1 MKICQTQIDNDPV
14 PINEYRLIST
24 FVRAAELG
32 SFRKAALAQGTTAQ
46 AASQAVV
53 QLEQHLGVRLFHR
66 TTRKIALTGE
76 GREFLESARPALVGL
91 ERAVA
96 LAKRAVDGMSG
107 PLRIIGPRSMF
118 VPVLCPLLDEYSRQH
133 PDVQLDVN
141 LDDRIGNWV
150 EDRVDVGFR
159 IGPSPADGVI
169 ARRLFT
175 MQLIICAS
183 PEYLKRHGTP
193 RTLDELALHKCSGF
207 RQPSTGNIIPWRV
220 RSGEAIVE
228 HSIVPALSTNV
239 EDVEVEAALAGR
251 VIASLT
257 SIAAAGPIRDG
268 RLVPVLTPHVADH
281 LGFFLYYGSRRAQ
294 PARARAFI
302 DLAVQRLQGNS
313 AFELSSKELAA
324 AEASGLQRAR
334 KSIASRRT

>member
-1 MKICQTQIDNDPV
+1 M
-14 PINEYRLIST
+14 PINELRLIST
-24 FVRAAELG
+24 FVKAAELG
-32 SFRKAALAQGTTAQ
+32 SFRKAALAQGMTPQ

-66 TTRKIALTGE
+66 TTRNIALTDE
-76 GREFLESARPALVGL
+76 GREFLESARPSMIGL

-96 LAKRAVDGMSG
+96 GAKRAVDGMAG

-118 VPVLCPLLDEYSRQH
+118 TPVLCPVFEEYAKQN

-159 IGPSPADGVI
+159 IGMSPADGVI

-183 PEYLKRHGTP
+183 LEYIKRHGAP

-220 RSGEAIVE
+220 RSGDAIVD
-228 HSIVPALSTNV
+228 HAIVPALSTNV

-251 VIASLT
+251 VISSLT
-257 SIAAAGPIRDG
+257 SIAAAPHIRSG
-268 RLVPVLTPHVADH
+268 RLIPVLTEHVADH
-281 LGFFLYYGSRRAQ
+281 LGFFIYYGSRSQ
-294 PARARAFI
+294 PARSRAFI
-302 DLAVQRLQGNS
+302 DLAVQRLQGNP
-313 AFELSSKELAA
+313 AFELSPKELAA
-324 AEASGLQRAR
+324 AGAKGVER
-334 KSIASRRT
+334 KKKAASRAT